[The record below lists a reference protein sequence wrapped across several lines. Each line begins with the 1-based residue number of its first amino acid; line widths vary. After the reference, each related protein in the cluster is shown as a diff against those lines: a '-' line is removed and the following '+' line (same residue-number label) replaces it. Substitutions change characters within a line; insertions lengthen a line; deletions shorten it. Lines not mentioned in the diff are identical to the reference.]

1 VKAIVDEQLDE
12 REGFGPWRR
21 DQFMRIDALLR
32 DVSPA
37 VSPDPPRT
45 VLDPETGIEEPVT
58 TGRIPDAEFV
68 EPPLMPPAASPDER
82 PTREAIEALPR
93 WIAVEQAGYDANVN
107 GPGPVMHAAVLLDD
121 VLGLLA
127 APSHR
132 GDEAAGTPAAVLNTE
147 PSSGAASPDE
157 RLREA
162 LRDANEYLAQIADY
176 SPSEVAD
183 AIDSVR
189 AQIKDALAATDS
201 RGKPDGASVPD
212 QSCATCGGSGDR
224 NGNRRAADPFGTC
237 PGCGGTGNVAAAD
250 REAPD
255 GER

>member
-1 VKAIVDEQLDE
+1 MNPY
-12 REGFGPWRR
+12 RYEG
-21 DQFMRIDALLR
+21 ANLLSR
-32 DVSPA
+32 AAWDSGYSVGFA
-37 VSPDPPRT
+37 AGRAAATPDPPDMT
-45 VLDPETGIEEPVT
+45 NMCEGESPDHKPGIT
-58 TGRIPDAEFV
+58 
-68 EPPLMPPAASPDER
+68 PAASPDER

-189 AQIKDALAATDS
+189 AQIKDALAATDA

>member
-1 VKAIVDEQLDE
+1 MDDEPQNPEAIIEPLREQSARNEEMGFPHPVVHLAAAE
-12 REGFGPWRR
+12 AAVREGF
-21 DQFMRIDALLR
+21 
-32 DVSPA
+32 
-37 VSPDPPRT
+37 
-45 VLDPETGIEEPVT
+45 
-58 TGRIPDAEFV
+58 
-68 EPPLMPPAASPDER
+68 
-82 PTREAIEALPR
+82 
-93 WIAVEQAGYDANVN
+93 
-107 GPGPVMHAAVLLDD
+107 
-121 VLGLLA
+121 
-127 APSHR
+127 
-132 GDEAAGTPAAVLNTE
+132 AAGRA
-147 PSSGAASPDE
+147 AASPDE

-237 PGCGGTGNVAAAD
+237 PGCGGTGKVAAAD

-255 GER
+255 EETKR

>member
-1 VKAIVDEQLDE
+1 MSGHLD
-12 REGFGPWRR
+12 GP
-21 DQFMRIDALLR
+21 
-32 DVSPA
+32 PPGP
-37 VSPDPPRT
+37 PDPPY
-45 VLDPETGIEEPVT
+45 IEGDLGAPSAE
-58 TGRIPDAEFV
+58 EFV
-68 EPPLMPPAASPDER
+68 HKRRSARAMS
-82 PTREAIEALPR
+82 T
-93 WIAVEQAGYDANVN
+93 
-107 GPGPVMHAAVLLDD
+107 
-121 VLGLLA
+121 
-127 APSHR
+127 
-132 GDEAAGTPAAVLNTE
+132 T
-147 PSSGAASPDE
+147 PDE

-255 GER
+255 KPQEHTQECADAMFMHHAATGGDMECTCRAAADRDKPDGDA